1 MLASTTGNRR
11 ITPGIAVAALMV
23 FVLGIFLR
31 IVALGREGLWMDEI
45 YSATFAAMPF
55 VDTLVAVL
63 RFDVH
68 PPLYYLQ
75 LVVWSAMVDVDR
87 WLTSNSV
94 LCVAATLLAVL

>member
-1 MLASTTGNRR
+1 MLASTTDNRR
-11 ITPGIAVAALMV
+11 ITPGIAVAALIV

-55 VDTLVAVL
+55 VDMLVAVL

-75 LVVWSAMVDVDR
+75 LGIWGIAIDG
-87 WLTSNSV
+87 
-94 LCVAATLLAVL
+94 